1 MKLKELKNKT
11 INFNIKKFIICFI
24 LIVIAYIPYLINYY
38 PGIIISDITSQ
49 AKQALKLKPLTNQ
62 HPIFHTFLIFLT
74 LKIGQLFKNYNIGFG
89 IYCIFQI
96 LSIAFVFTISIKYLA
111 NKKVP
116 LYFLILLLLIYMLY
130 PIFCVYSVYIT
141 KDTLFGVAV
150 LMYTIF
156 LEKYLSNREEFI
168 NSKTLKILFI
178 FSSIFVILTKNNGLY
193 IIIFSLIYILI
204 LERKNIKKF
213 LPVVFSIIIFFIFY
227 KNVLFPILNIEK
239 ENIGVMTSIPCQQ
252 IARIVKFENDK
263 LSKEDKKQISKFFDI
278 ENMAESYLPNKADPI
293 VKNVLNSEYLEK
305 HKLEFIK
312 LSIRLFI
319 KFPKE
324 SITSFYLKTDKYYI
338 YSHHYYISPFKIDTL
353 NIPSVNVNLPAKNL
367 KFINEF
373 FNLKNHRIINTLYSP
388 AIVFYLTAIFCL
400 YNIFKHKNF
409 LIFIPS
415 LTVWL
420 STITGPANRIIR
432 YVFPMYLCLP
442 FLIGVSLY
450 TKTYS
455 KKQSNNDDS

>member
-49 AKQALKLKPLTNQ
+49 TKQALGLIPLSNH
-62 HPIFHTFLIFLT
+62 HPVFHTFLIFLT
-74 LKIGQLFKNYNIGFG
+74 LKVGQLFRDYNIGFV

-96 LSIAFVFTISIKYLA
+96 ISMAFVFTLSIKYLA

-116 LYFLILLLLIYMLY
+116 LYFLIIILLIYMLY
-130 PIFCVYSVYIT
+130 PIFAVYSVYVT

-156 LEKYLSNREEFI
+156 LEKYLSDREEFI
-168 NSKTLKILFI
+168 NSKTLKTLFI

-193 IIIFSLIYILI
+193 IIIFSLIYMLI

-213 LPVVFSIIIFFIFY
+213 LPIIFSIIIFFILY
-227 KNVLFPILNIEK
+227 KNVLFPILHIEN
-239 ENIGVMTSIPCQQ
+239 ENIKDMMSIPCQQ
-252 IARIVKFENDK
+252 IARIVKFENNK
-263 LSKEDKKQISKFFDI
+263 LSKEDKEQILNFFTTKNI
-278 ENMAESYLPNKADPI
+278 EDSYIPYNSDPI
-293 VKNVLNSEYLEK
+293 VKKILNSEYLEK
-305 HKLEFIK
+305 HKFEFIK
-312 LSIRLFI
+312 LSIKLFI

-324 SITSFYLKTDKYYI
+324 SFISFGLKTHKYYI
-338 YSHHYYISPFKIDTL
+338 YNKSYFLPPFKIK
-353 NIPSVNVNLPAKNL
+353 NIDDFPVNINLPKKNINI
-367 KFINEF
+367 INELF
-373 FNLKNHRIINTLYSP
+373 YLEKHPIINTFYSP

-400 YNIFKHKNF
+400 YNIFKRKNF

-420 STITGPANRIIR
+420 TTLAGPANGLIR
-432 YVFPMYLCLP
+432 YVFPMYICLP

-450 TKTYS
+450 KKTYS
-455 KKQSNNDDS
+455 KNKSNDS